1 MFCNKNIQSAP
12 ILPKKKKKKT
22 MEFPDSIYGM
32 KDHVEATAYSWW

>member
-12 ILPKKKKKKT
+12 ILQKRKKKP